1 VNEILATIRETW
13 AGLSNPQRMAV
24 GGGALVVALTLIILG
39 LFYSRE
45 EYVPLFDYI
54 SDRQEALAVQTKLNE
69 LGIENT
75 STENG
80 HIISVPRSKKENAL
94 LGLASTNSMP
104 GGVLSYTDIMDGQS
118 SFGLTDK
125 ELELRINRAKEG
137 NLAKTIMTYR
147 NIVAAKVHIE
157 KAENT
162 LFAEDQE
169 DTRVSVMI
177 SMKNPLEKITSS
189 QVRTILNLVTHSV
202 NGVESKNVFISD
214 SKGNDLIAM
223 IQEKGKE
230 LSHYEMTVKKER
242 ELEKKAKQ
250 TLSEIYGENNVDV
263 KVSVELDFN
272 AMEEESKELA
282 PPVDGEE
289 QGVKI
294 SEEMKKTKS
303 STRDPKAIPGTT
315 TNIPG
320 YQQPEGTLST
330 SESEEARINY
340 AYKSKQVKIRK
351 AVGTVKRM
359 TVSVVLNKEIL
370 PNKEM
375 DQEIHTGIIA
385 MISNAVGLDTV
396 NRADTI
402 SVQAFSFNK
411 EKLENKRRRST
422 ELDEFNTKLAS
433 AGIVCGVAAAFLM
446 IFRNVRRNK
455 IAARERQL
463 EIAQRSIA
471 EQTETEEEVMTVEQ
485 RERHERERFLMEMAR
500 ENPEE
505 LVKIIRSLMM
515 DENYY

>member
-202 NGVESKNVFISD
+202 NGVESKNVF
-214 SKGNDLIAM
+214 
-223 IQEKGKE
+223 
-230 LSHYEMTVKKER
+230 T
-242 ELEKKAKQ
+242 
-250 TLSEIYGENNVDV
+250 
-263 KVSVELDFN
+263 
-272 AMEEESKELA
+272 
-282 PPVDGEE
+282 
-289 QGVKI
+289 
-294 SEEMKKTKS
+294 
-303 STRDPKAIPGTT
+303 
-315 TNIPG
+315 
-320 YQQPEGTLST
+320 
-330 SESEEARINY
+330 
-340 AYKSKQVKIRK
+340 
-351 AVGTVKRM
+351 
-359 TVSVVLNKEIL
+359 
-370 PNKEM
+370 
-375 DQEIHTGIIA
+375 
-385 MISNAVGLDTV
+385 
-396 NRADTI
+396 
-402 SVQAFSFNK
+402 
-411 EKLENKRRRST
+411 
-422 ELDEFNTKLAS
+422 
-433 AGIVCGVAAAFLM
+433 
-446 IFRNVRRNK
+446 
-455 IAARERQL
+455 
-463 EIAQRSIA
+463 
-471 EQTETEEEVMTVEQ
+471 
-485 RERHERERFLMEMAR
+485 
-500 ENPEE
+500 
-505 LVKIIRSLMM
+505 
-515 DENYY
+515 